1 MVASADQNL
10 KSDQGLKAVD
20 VKDVKVAAQD
30 VHRWLQ
36 ELGWDFEKRRSKYP
50 SKYSFNPGTRE
61 QFKLIVGEYCRMEE
75 EKDDRQYGSL
85 SDSLARLEA
94 GKRLEPRWAEM
105 MKFVSNFLEMGEY
118 ASIAGSALLY
128 DAVESPEQRNGYLA
142 QVEDEVRHT
151 NQLGYLK
158 KYFASQYHDP
168 AGFTNA
174 RRHRHGN
181 PLFWSNRQ
189 QACESFV
196 SGDPVLVS
204 LNLQMVAEACFTNP
218 LVVAMTQLAAANGD
232 EITPTVFLSIQSDEL
247 RHMANGYHTMISV
260 VDNADNMQ
268 YLQTDLENAFWIQ
281 HKGFTPMVGRAFEYG
296 AVNRGEPWAE
306 TWDRWVYEDWGGI
319 WMGRFGQFGL
329 KSPRNLADA
338 KMEAYWGHHDAFA
351 VMYALW
357 PFIGIRVEL
366 PKTRDQEWFEKHYPG
381 WYSSIGK
388 VFEEWEKIGLE
399 DPANQTLPV
408 EWLTQ
413 HNKHIHV
420 CRVCQSPILKLT
432 PTRPGAVPTQEN
444 PTGCDLRIIEYGDRK
459 HAFCSPW
466 CERLFLT
473 EPERYTAQN
482 FFEIFNGWELSD
494 IVRATG
500 GVRSDDETLV
510 AQPHLRSSRLWTLDH
525 LKACRITVR
534 DPLTA
539 GVSFEKN

>member
-1 MVASADQNL
+1 MTTADPMNL
-10 KSDQGLKAVD
+10 
-20 VKDVKVAAQD
+20 DVKVAAQD

-36 ELGWDFEKRRSKYP
+36 DMGWDFEKRRSKYP
-50 SKYSFNPGTRE
+50 SKYRFNPATRE

-85 SDSLARLEA
+85 ADSLARLEA
-94 GKRLEPRWAEM
+94 GKRVEPRWAEM

-168 AGFTNA
+168 AGFTDA
-174 RRHRHGN
+174 RRHRTGN
-181 PLFWSNRQ
+181 PLFMSNRQ
-189 QACESFV
+189 QACEAFV

-247 RHMANGYHTMISV
+247 RHMANGYHTIVSV
-260 VDNADNMQ
+260 VDDPENMQ

-281 HKGFTPMVGRAFEYG
+281 HRGFTPMVGRAFEYG
-296 AVNRGEPWAE
+296 AVKRGEPWAE

-319 WMGRFGQFGL
+319 WMGRFTRFGL

-338 KMEAYWGHHDAFA
+338 KLDAYWGQHDAFA
-351 VMYALW
+351 TMYALW
-357 PFIGIRVEL
+357 PLVGCRVEL
-366 PKTRDQEWFEKHYPG
+366 PKDQDKEWFERHYPG
-381 WYSSIGK
+381 WYGSIGK
-388 VFEEWEKIGLE
+388 IFADWDKAGMA
-399 DPANQTLPV
+399 DPANRTLPV

-413 HNKHIHV
+413 NGKHIAM
-420 CRVCQSPILKLT
+420 CRVCQSATLKLT
-432 PTRPGAVPTQEN
+432 PLRPGMAVTHEN
-444 PTGCDLRIIEYGDRK
+444 PTGCDLRILEYRGRR
-459 HAFCSPW
+459 HAFCSQW
-466 CERLFLT
+466 CERMFLT
-473 EPERYTAQN
+473 EPERYTGEN
-482 FFEIFNGWELSD
+482 FFEIFDGWDLAD
-494 IVRATG
+494 VVKATG
-500 GVRSDDETLV
+500 GVRSDGKTLTS
-510 AQPHLRSSRLWTLDH
+510 QPHLREERLWTIDDLA
-525 LKACRITVR
+525 ACRIRVR
-534 DPLTA
+534 NPLTA
-539 GVSFEKN
+539 GVSFEKH

>member
-1 MVASADQNL
+1 MNE
-10 KSDQGLKAVD
+10 VD
-20 VKDVKVAAQD
+20 LANTTNINVRVAAQD

-36 ELGWDFEKRRSKYP
+36 DMGWDFQKRRSKYP
-50 SKYSFNPGTRE
+50 SKYRFNPATRE

-75 EKDDRQYGSL
+75 EKDERQYGSL
-85 SDSLARLEA
+85 ADSLARLEA
-94 GKRLEPRWAEM
+94 GRRIEPRWAEM

-174 RRHRHGN
+174 RRHRAAN
-181 PLFWSNRQ
+181 PLFLSNRQ

-247 RHMANGYHTMISV
+247 RHMANGYNTIVSI
-260 VDNADNMQ
+260 VDDPDNMQ

-281 HKGFTPMVGRAFEYG
+281 HRGFTPMVGRAFEYG
-296 AVNRGEPWAE
+296 AVKRGEPWAE

-319 WMGRFGQFGL
+319 WMGRFTRFGL

-338 KMEAYWGHHDAFA
+338 KMDAYWGQHDAFA

-357 PFIGIRVEL
+357 PLVGCRNEL
-366 PKTRDQEWFEKHYPG
+366 PNEEDQEWFERHYPG
-381 WYSSIGK
+381 WYGSIGK
-388 VFEEWEKIGLE
+388 VFEEWREMGVA
-399 DPANQTLPV
+399 DPANRTLPV
-408 EWLTQ
+408 EWLTKAG
-413 HNKHIHV
+413 KHIAM
-420 CRVCQSPILKLT
+420 CRVCQSPTLKLT
-432 PTRPGAVPTQEN
+432 PSRPGMVPSATN
-444 PTGCDLRIIEYGDRK
+444 PTGCDLRILEYRGRH
-459 HAFCSPW
+459 HAFCSQW
-466 CERLFLT
+466 CERMYLT
-473 EPERYTAQN
+473 EPERYTGQN
-482 FFEIFNGWELSD
+482 FFEIFDGWELSD
-494 IVRATG
+494 IVKAAG
-500 GVRSDDETLV
+500 GVRSDGRTLV
-510 AQPHLRSSRLWTLDH
+510 AQPHLRADRLWTLDD
-525 LKACRITVR
+525 LRACGIRVR
-534 DPLTA
+534 NPLTA
-539 GVSFEKN
+539 GVSFEKH